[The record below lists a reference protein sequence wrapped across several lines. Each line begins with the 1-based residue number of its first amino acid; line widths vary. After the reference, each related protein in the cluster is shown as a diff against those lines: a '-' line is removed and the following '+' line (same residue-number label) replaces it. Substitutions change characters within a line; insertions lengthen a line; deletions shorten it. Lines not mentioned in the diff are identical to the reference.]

1 MKKNGTG
8 TDFFGCAYDMRVS
21 PASDLCPLQWKWGVL
36 TSGPPGDSLDDFFC
50 EAFDTADN
58 AFVNSFG
65 NVMAYE
71 RSFPGSSDSKES
83 ACSAGDPGSI
93 PETGR
98 SPGEG
103 NGNPLQYPCLENPT
117 DGGAWQ
123 ATESDTTEQLHS
135 LMKGATCVW
144 IIYSK
149 QQK

>member
-21 PASDLCPLQWKWGVL
+21 PARDLCPLQWKWGVL

-83 ACSAGDPGSI
+83 ACSAGDRVQSLKREDLLEKEMATHSSILAWKIPRTEEPG
-93 PETGR
+93 R
-98 SPGEG
+98 
-103 NGNPLQYPCLENPT
+103 LQSRIRLSNFT
-117 DGGAWQ
+117 HLWK
-123 ATESDTTEQLHS
+123 EQHVY
-135 LMKGATCVW
+135 G
-144 IIYSK
+144 
-149 QQK
+149 